1 MSTGTGEPPLD
12 TGETPARE
20 TPTPSP
26 RTDERRQDG
35 PVTDLSAPHASATV
49 VPATTREA
57 LGAKLWRSATSTSGS
72 MPIFLALVGIVVI
85 FAIMK
90 PSAFLGSYNIKS
102 IFIDASVALTLSVGM
117 TYVIIT
123 AGIDLSVGS
132 VLVFAGVIALKVMSA
147 LAGGATASANA
158 GWGIIIVGI
167 VAGLAVGVGWGVLNG
182 VLIALLD
189 IPPLIV
195 TLGSFGAALGLAD
208 VLTGGVD
215 LSGVPNDLANA
226 IGAGNVGPIP
236 ALVLIAGAV
245 TIVFGLVLH
254 TTRFGRYTYAIGSNA
269 EAARRA
275 GINVNAHLIK
285 VYALSGL
292 LSGLGGV
299 MSLAYFTTTTISGHE
314 TDNLTA
320 IAAVV
325 IGGTSLFGGVGA
337 MAGTVV
343 GVFIPVV
350 LASGLVI
357 VGVQSFWQQV
367 MIGVILVAAVYFDQL
382 RRRARSR
389 G

>member
-1 MSTGTGEPPLD
+1 MSSGISDPTKPGAPEPTAPF
-12 TGETPARE
+12 A
-20 TPTPSP
+20 P
-26 RTDERRQDG
+26 RDSLATKLRR
-35 PVTDLSAPHASATV
+35 V
-49 VPATTREA
+49 
-57 LGAKLWRSATSTSGS
+57 ATSSS
-72 MPIFLALVGIVVI
+72 SSLWIFLALILIIVV
-85 FAIMK
+85 FSVMK
-90 PSAFLGSYNIKS
+90 PSAFLGSYNIKT
-102 IFIDASVALTLSVGM
+102 IFINASVALTLSVGM
-117 TYVIIT
+117 TFVIIT

-132 VLVFAGVIALKVMSA
+132 VLVFSGVIAAKVMAA
-147 LAGGATASANA
+147 LAGGSVASANA
-158 GWGIIIVGI
+158 GWGTILVGI
-167 VAGLAVGVGWGVLNG
+167 AAGLAVGVGWGVLNG

-215 LSGVPNDLANA
+215 LSGVPNQFASA
-226 IGAGNVGPIP
+226 IGAGKVGPIP
-236 ALVLIAGAV
+236 VLVLIAGVV
-245 TIVFGLVLH
+245 TIVLGLVLH
-254 TTRFGRYTYAIGSNA
+254 TTRFGRYTYAIGSNT

-275 GINVNAHLIK
+275 GIKVNNHLIK
-285 VYALSGL
+285 IYALAGL

-382 RRRARSR
+382 RRRARLR
-389 G
+389 Q

>member
-1 MSTGTGEPPLD
+1 MSTPTD
-12 TGETPARE
+12 ETPQVQERQAAVPDPTAPGT
-20 TPTPSP
+20 TPVTPS
-26 RTDERRQDG
+26 ES
-35 PVTDLSAPHASATV
+35 LA
-49 VPATTREA
+49 
-57 LGAKLWRSATSTSGS
+57 AKLRRAATSGSGS
-72 MPIFLALVGIVVI
+72 MPIFLALIGIVVV
-85 FAIMK
+85 FSIMK

-102 IFIDASVALTLSVGM
+102 IFVDASVALTLSVGM

-132 VLVFAGVIALKVMSA
+132 VLVFSSVIALKVMIA
-147 LAGGATASANA
+147 LAGGSNAAANA
-158 GWGIIIVGI
+158 GWGIILVGI
-167 VAGLAVGVGWGVLNG
+167 AAGLAAGLAWGLLNG
-182 VLIALLD
+182 ALIALLD
-189 IPPLIV
+189 LPPLIV
-195 TLGSFGAALGLAD
+195 TLGSFGAAIGLSD

-215 LSGVPNDLANA
+215 LTGVPNDLGNT
-226 IGAGNVGPIP
+226 IGGGSIGPIP
-236 ALVLIAGAV
+236 VLVFIAGVVA
-245 TIVFGLVLH
+245 IVFGLILH
-254 TTRFGRYTYAIGSNA
+254 TTKFGRYTYAIGSNQ

-275 GINVNAHLIK
+275 GINVKRHLIQ

-292 LSGLGGV
+292 LSGLGGIL
-299 MSLAYFTTTTISGHE
+299 SLAYFTTTSINGHN

-325 IGGTSLFGGVGA
+325 IGGTSLFGGIGA

-357 VGVQSFWQQV
+357 VGVQSFWQGV
-367 MIGVILVAAVYFDQL
+367 MIGIILVAAVYFDQL

>member
-1 MSTGTGEPPLD
+1 VSRQPPELDEPQ
-12 TGETPARE
+12 PAAGI
-20 TPTPSP
+20 PAA
-26 RTDERRQDG
+26 QD
-35 PVTDLSAPHASATV
+35 
-49 VPATTREA
+49 
-57 LGAKLWRSATSTSGS
+57 ATSTAATVPADASLAAKLRRAAMRS
-72 MPIFLALVGIVVI
+72 NSLWIFLALILIIVV
-85 FAIMK
+85 FSIMK
-90 PSAFLGSYNIKS
+90 PSAFLGSYNIKT

-117 TYVIIT
+117 TFVIIT

-132 VLVFAGVIALKVMSA
+132 VLVFSGVIALKVMIA

-158 GWGIIIVGI
+158 GWGTILVG
-167 VAGLAVGVGWGVLNG
+167 VAAGLAVGVGWGLING
-182 VLIALLD
+182 VLIALLE

-215 LSGVPNDLANA
+215 LSGVPNSFGSS
-226 IGAGNVGPIP
+226 IGGGNVGPIP
-236 ALVLIAGAV
+236 VLVLIAGVV
-245 TIVFGLVLH
+245 TIVLGVVLH

-269 EAARRA
+269 EAARRS
-275 GINVNAHLIK
+275 GINVNRHLIK
-285 VYALSGL
+285 VYALAGL

-299 MSLAYFTTTTISGHE
+299 LSLAYFTTTTISGHE

-350 LASGLVI
+350 LAAGLVI

-382 RRRARSR
+382 RRRARLQQ
-389 G
+389 

>member
-1 MSTGTGEPPLD
+1 MSAGTGEPPMG
-12 TGETPARE
+12 TGEPAATPPA
-20 TPTPSP
+20 
-26 RTDERRQDG
+26 DERRHGGVAPDLTAPGAPG
-35 PVTDLSAPHASATV
+35 PTAPAATA
-49 VPATTREA
+49 ATLA
-57 LGAKLWRSATSTSGS
+57 AKLRRAATSTSGS
-72 MPIFLALVGIVVI
+72 MPIFLALVGIIVI
-85 FAIMK
+85 FSIMK

-132 VLVFAGVIALKVMSA
+132 VLVFSGVIALKVMTA
-147 LAGGATASANA
+147 LAGGATAASNA
-158 GWGIIIVGI
+158 GWGIILVGI
-167 VAGLAVGVGWGVLNG
+167 AVGLAVGLGWGVLNG

-189 IPPLIV
+189 LPPLIV
-195 TLGSFGAALGLAD
+195 TLGSFGGALGLAD

-215 LSGVPNDLANA
+215 LTGVPNDFANA
-226 IGAGNVGPIP
+226 IGAGSVGPIP
-236 ALVLIAGAV
+236 VLVLVAG
-245 TIVFGLVLH
+245 IVAIVLGLILH
-254 TTRFGRYTYAIGSNA
+254 TTKFGRYTYAIGSNA

-275 GINVNAHLIK
+275 GINVKRHLIQ
-285 VYALSGL
+285 VYALAGL
-292 LSGLGGV
+292 LSGLGGIL
-299 MSLAYFTTTTISGHE
+299 SLAYFTTTTISGHE

-382 RRRARSR
+382 RRRARAR
-389 G
+389 A

>member
-1 MSTGTGEPPLD
+1 MSTP
-12 TGETPARE
+12 TGETPQVQEHKPHQAAVPDPTAPGT
-20 TPTPSP
+20 TPVTPSEP
-26 RTDERRQDG
+26 
-35 PVTDLSAPHASATV
+35 LA
-49 VPATTREA
+49 
-57 LGAKLWRSATSTSGS
+57 AKLRRAATSTSGS
-72 MPIFLALVGIVVI
+72 MPIFLALIGILVV
-85 FAIMK
+85 FSIMK

-102 IFIDASVALTLSVGM
+102 IFIDASVFLTLSVGM

-132 VLVFAGVIALKVMSA
+132 VLVFSGVIALKVMVA
-147 LAGGATASANA
+147 LAGSSNAAGNA
-158 GWGIIIVGI
+158 GWGIILVGI
-167 VAGLAVGVGWGVLNG
+167 AAGLAVGLGWGVLNG
-182 VLIALLD
+182 VLIAMLD
-189 IPPLIV
+189 LPPLIV
-195 TLGSFGAALGLAD
+195 TLGSFGAAIGLSD

-215 LSGVPNDLANA
+215 LSGAPNNLGNT
-226 IGAGNVGPIP
+226 IGAGSIGPIP
-236 ALVLIAGAV
+236 VLVFIAGLIA
-245 TIVFGLVLH
+245 IVFGLILH
-254 TTRFGRYTYAIGSNA
+254 TTKFGRYTYAIGSNA

-275 GINVNAHLIK
+275 GINVKAHLIK

-292 LSGLGGV
+292 LSGLGGIL
-299 MSLAYFTTTTISGHE
+299 SLAYFTTTTISGHT

-320 IAAVV
+320 ISAVV
-325 IGGTSLFGGVGA
+325 IGGTSLFGGIGA

-367 MIGVILVAAVYFDQL
+367 MIGVILVVAVYFDQL

>member
-1 MSTGTGEPPLD
+1 VTPQPPELDEPQPAA
-12 TGETPARE
+12 GTPA
-20 TPTPSP
+20 TQDATSP
-26 RTDERRQDG
+26 
-35 PVTDLSAPHASATV
+35 AATV
-49 VPATTREA
+49 PADA
-57 LGAKLWRSATSTSGS
+57 SLAAKLRRAAMRSNSLW
-72 MPIFLALVGIVVI
+72 IFLALILIIVV
-85 FAIMK
+85 FSIMK
-90 PSAFLGSYNIKS
+90 PSAFLGSYNIKT
-102 IFIDASVALTLSVGM
+102 IFINASVALTLSVGM
-117 TYVIIT
+117 TFVIIT

-132 VLVFAGVIALKVMSA
+132 VLVFSGVIALKVMVA
-147 LAGGATASANA
+147 VAGGAAASANA
-158 GWGIIIVGI
+158 GWGTILVG
-167 VAGLAVGVGWGVLNG
+167 VAAGLAVGLGWGVING
-182 VLIALLD
+182 VLIALLE

-215 LSGVPNDLANA
+215 LSGVPNSFGSS
-226 IGAGNVGPIP
+226 IGAGKVGPIP
-236 ALVLIAGAV
+236 VLVLIAGVV
-245 TIVFGLVLH
+245 TIVLGVVLH

-269 EAARRA
+269 EAARRS
-275 GINVNAHLIK
+275 GINVNRHLIK
-285 VYALSGL
+285 VYAIAGL

-299 MSLAYFTTTTISGHE
+299 LSLAYFTTTTISGHT

-382 RRRARSR
+382 RRRARLR
-389 G
+389 L